1 MSIYH
6 TNIVQA
12 SGKRTLIYLKGDFMK
27 RNKIL
32 KASCSMI
39 LLWSAILLPAIISF
53 WQSVGIVIAIAGLEG
68 VIFIGKRKSGNW
80 LVVTYIATILALVF
94 MKSYEL
100 TLLGAV
106 ILGGIISSFLVVS
119 YLIKIIFRKRIHQK
133 VVYNIIPLVAL
144 IFSGC
149 VSFILFQNEYAKSNT
164 TAFNSDFI
172 MTIEGQEVDFGE
184 FLLYATNVYQNYN
197 AAYGSDIWSQL
208 VTDEAGN
215 EFTFEEQTKQVIIE
229 QIRLTKLL
237 YAKKDEYQVSLS
249 EDEVNLL
256 QADANEYFQ
265 GLTSSG
271 ITDDI
276 VSEENVE
283 AFYIENAIS
292 QKVYN
297 KIIKNVDVSKMTDEE
312 AENARI
318 DAFTEVYDIIT
329 RELNPDWDYKKD
341 VNMEA
346 LVQISFAEL
355 AGSTS
360 LSTQETITSENEE
373 IMKE

>member
-1 MSIYH
+1 VSIYH

>member
-1 MSIYH
+1 
-6 TNIVQA
+6 
-12 SGKRTLIYLKGDFMK
+12 
-27 RNKIL
+27 
-32 KASCSMI
+32 MI